1 MAEVIPFRGLRYNRD
16 AIADL
21 SRVVSPPY
29 DIISPERQKH
39 FHDKHTRNA
48 IHLEYGLELPDDDG
62 DNNRYARA
70 AANLDRWLQDRILV
84 PEPSPAFYFCRE
96 EYSIPG
102 GGRAVRDGFIGAVR
116 LVDFSRGIVLPH
128 ERTHS
133 GPKED
138 RLKLLEA
145 TGANLS
151 PVYSLYPD
159 ADLKVDS
166 LLKEATASR
175 DPDIDFTDEAGTR
188 QMLWVIDDPA
198 ITSSLS
204 AALSERNLFIADG
217 HHRYETALAYS
228 QARHAAGD
236 AQGLPHDYLM
246 MYLSSLDDE
255 SQPILPVHRFVFG
268 LARETLAQWKR
279 KLAGDFHITAV
290 PGSGGD
296 GAASLI
302 SSLEAAPADRNAF
315 GIYIAAGDSC
325 YLLTARRPRPLI
337 SPDDSDRSPAWR
349 SLDVAVLD
357 RLVFAETLGMTPGGN
372 NAGAGVR
379 YVERTD
385 QALSEID
392 RGGFD
397 IAFFVRPTTMA
408 EIRSVAQA
416 GDKMPQK
423 STYFFPKP
431 LTGLVFRSFAY

>member
-1 MAEVIPFRGLRYNRD
+1 MAEVIPFRGLRYNQE

-29 DIISPERQKH
+29 DIISPELQKH
-39 FHDKHTRNA
+39 FHDKDTHNA

-62 DNNRYARA
+62 GNNRYARA
-70 AANLDRWLQDRILV
+70 AASLDRWLQDRILV
-84 PEPSPAFYFCRE
+84 PEPAPAFYFCRE
-96 EYSIPG
+96 EYRVPG
-102 GGRAVRDGFIGAVR
+102 GGRAVRDGFIGAIR
-116 LVDFSRGIVLPH
+116 LVDFSQGIVLPH

-159 ADLKVDS
+159 ADLKVTS
-166 LLKEATASR
+166 LLKEATESR
-175 DPDIDFTDEAGTR
+175 DPDIDFSDEAGTR

-198 ITSSLS
+198 VTSSLS
-204 AALSERNLFIADG
+204 EALSERNLFIADG

-228 QARHAAGD
+228 EARRAAGD
-236 AQGLPHDYLM
+236 AEGLPHDYLM
-246 MYLSSLDDE
+246 MYLSSMDDE
-255 SQPILPVHRFVFG
+255 SQPILPVHRFISG
-268 LARETLAQWKR
+268 LGKETLAQWK
-279 KLAGDFHITAV
+279 KELEGDFHITSV

-296 GAASLI
+296 RAASLI

-315 GIYIAAGDSC
+315 GIYIAADDS
-325 YLLTARRPRPLI
+325 YHLLTARRPRPLI
-337 SPDDSDRSPAWR
+337 GSDDSDHSPAWR

-357 RLVFAETLGMTPGGN
+357 RMVFAELLGMTPGGK
-372 NAGAGVR
+372 NAGARVR

-385 QALSEID
+385 QALVEID
-392 RGGFD
+392 GGGFD

-408 EIRSVAQA
+408 EVRNIARA

-431 LTGLVFRSFAY
+431 LTGLVFRSFAF